1 MEGQDLN
8 ALIQAFLGYR
18 DMLAPVLDSLNEFV
32 NTYDGLRT
40 DIDTLN
46 QAFAGDVKGKLE
58 QISST
63 LAMQASRSTDLASQI
78 DRFVAM
84 GNKYVSQVAALS
96 ESMGKVQERMTAMGE
111 LEQKADE
118 QLHKLD
124 SIIQEKRTNYN
135 LRDLQR
141 SLDNYNNSVQKVSD
155 FINKDVGQALT
166 DSNSRLDSI
175 RAQNE
180 SLQKMLAQEGQDVGA
195 LLAEY
200 RANNELLTR
209 LVEQKD
215 VDTAYVYD
223 VLDAWAASR
232 GVKIKK

>member
-18 DMLAPVLDSLNEFV
+18 DMMAPVLDSLNEFV
-32 NTYDGLRT
+32 NTYDGLRA

-46 QAFAGDVKGKLE
+46 GAFAGDVKGKLE

-63 LAMQASRSTDLASQI
+63 LAQQASRSTDLASQI
-78 DRFVAM
+78 DRFVGM
-84 GNKYVSQVAALS
+84 GDKYIAQVNALS
-96 ESMGKVQERMTAMGE
+96 DSMSKVQERMTAMGE

-118 QLHKLD
+118 QLHKLET
-124 SIIQEKRTNYN
+124 IIQEKRTNYN

-155 FINKDVGQALT
+155 FINKDVGQALG

-175 RAQNE
+175 RSQNE
-180 SLQKMLAQEGQDVGA
+180 ALQKMLAQEGQDVAA

-200 RANNELLTR
+200 RANNRLLAQ
-209 LVEQKD
+209 LVEQND
-215 VDTAYVYD
+215 VNTAYVYD
-223 VLDAWAASR
+223 VLDAWALSR
-232 GVKIKK
+232 GVKIKN